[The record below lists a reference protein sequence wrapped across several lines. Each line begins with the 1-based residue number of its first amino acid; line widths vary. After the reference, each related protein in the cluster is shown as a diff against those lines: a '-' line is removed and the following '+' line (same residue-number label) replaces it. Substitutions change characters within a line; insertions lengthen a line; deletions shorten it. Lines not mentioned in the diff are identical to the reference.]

1 MKTKTIAFSRRQFL
15 KGTGALIVA
24 FNLFPPPS
32 SLFAQ
37 SMPSGGEPDP
47 TQLDSWIAIHPDGTV
62 TVFTSKV
69 ELGTGIETALA
80 QIAAEELDVPWS
92 KIKVDMGDTSKTVD
106 QATTSGSRTIERAGP
121 QVRQAAAAARKE
133 LLRLA
138 GEKLGASPDRLTV
151 RDGVVSVSGNPAKRV
166 SYGQL
171 IGGKR
176 FNVRIQAEGKGND
189 LKLAQDVKA
198 KDPKDYHTVGTT
210 VKRFDLPPKL
220 TGEMIYIQDARVR
233 GMLHGRPVRPPVINT
248 APAAVDEESVRHI
261 PGFVKVVR
269 EGNFVGVVAKTEW
282 AAIQAAKAL
291 KVTWSAAKF
300 QLPANAEELYAYLKN
315 TKSFT
320 TLKAAD
326 RGNPN
331 TALAQ
336 AKKRYEATYRWPFQM
351 HGMIGPSCAIAD
363 VRGDQATVWS
373 GCQGPFRTRASIAS
387 LLKIPERSVRVIY
400 HEASGSYGRMSNDD
414 SAEDAALLSRAVN
427 APVRVQ
433 WSREDEH
440 GWEPKGPAQLQ
451 TVRAALDEAGKIT
464 AWEFTDH
471 SLPWTVSSLTTLLA
485 SEQIGIKSKSP
496 GSGNGNQGGGE
507 IYAFENSKVTA
518 EEIPWLQ
525 PDPIPLRTS
534 NLRAPGQLSRAFAS
548 ETLLNE
554 IAADL
559 GADPVEFRLPYL
571 SGDKRATDILKAAA
585 AQAQW
590 QKRPSPNAGS
600 SGAVVTGR
608 GIAMTRRAGGY
619 AAAVAD
625 VEVNKSTGKVT
636 VQRVTLAHDCGLI
649 VNPDGVKNQVE
660 GNIVQGVSRALL
672 EEVAFD
678 ASGVTSLDWASYPI
692 LRFPEMPV
700 LDVVLVN
707 RQDVAPL
714 GAGEL
719 ATVPVPAAIANAI
732 FDATGI
738 RLREVPFTPKRI
750 LAALEAVSKASRT
763 S

>member
-373 GCQGPFRTRASIAS
+373 GCQGR
-387 LLKIPERSVRVIY
+387 
-400 HEASGSYGRMSNDD
+400 
-414 SAEDAALLSRAVN
+414 
-427 APVRVQ
+427 
-433 WSREDEH
+433 SREDEH